1 MTGIDASST
10 RQTTETSLL
19 VLEAVQDLEGATLT
33 DIAEYTSLATSTV
46 HTHLRT
52 LENAE
57 YVVQADEGYHLGLKL
72 FHIGEHARRRDG
84 RYRLAKQ
91 AAFELANRV
100 GEEVNFAVE
109 EYGRS
114 IILFDETTTPSDE
127 GFQVGRYFHMHSSAS
142 GKAML
147 AEYPDERVEAIVDRR
162 GLPQLTE
169 NTITDFRQL
178 REEIAEIR
186 ERGYAVNRQEELNGL
201 KAVAMAVNEPD
212 GSLFGTLDVSGPSY
226 RLPDADEIAN
236 QLRPA
241 VEELE
246 ATIES
251 HQ

>member
-1 MTGIDASST
+1 MTGTSPSST
-10 RQTTETSLL
+10 RKTTETSLL
-19 VLEAVQDLEGATLT
+19 VLEAIEDLEGATLS

-57 YVVQADEGYHLGLKL
+57 YVTQMGDEYHLGLKL
-72 FHIGEHARRRDG
+72 FHIGEHARRRDS

-91 AAFELANRV
+91 TAFELANRV
-100 GEEVNFAVE
+100 GEEVNFAVA

-114 IILFDETTTPSDE
+114 IILFDETTAPSDE

-147 AEYPDERVEAIVDRR
+147 AEYSDERVEAIVDRW
-162 GLPQLTE
+162 GLPELTE

-178 REEIAEIR
+178 RTEIEEIR
-186 ERGYAVNRQEELNGL
+186 EQGYAVNRQEELDGL

-226 RLPDADEIAN
+226 RLAAVEEIVN
-236 QLRPA
+236 ELRPA

-246 ATIES
+246 RTIES
-251 HQ
+251 HE

>member
-1 MTGIDASST
+1 MTGTGTGST
-10 RQTTETSLL
+10 RKTTETSLL
-19 VLEAVQDLEGATLT
+19 VLEAVADLEGATLT
-33 DIAEYTSLATSTV
+33 DIADYTTLATSTV

-57 YVVQADEGYHLGLKL
+57 YVTQMDDEYHLGLKL
-72 FHIGEHARRRDG
+72 FHIGEIARHRDG

-91 AAFELANRV
+91 TAYDLANRV

-114 IILFDETTTPSDE
+114 IILFDETTAPSDE

-147 AEYPDERVEAIVDRR
+147 AEYPDDRVEAVVDRW
-162 GLPQLTE
+162 GLPELTE
-169 NTITDFRQL
+169 NTITDFGEL
-178 REEIAEIR
+178 RAEIDDIR

-201 KAVAMAVNEPD
+201 RAVAMAVTEPD
-212 GSLFGTLDVSGPSY
+212 GSVFGTLDVSGPSY
-226 RLPDADEIAN
+226 RLPDPDEIVN
-236 QLRPA
+236 HLRPA
-241 VEELE
+241 VRELE
-246 ATIES
+246 SAIET